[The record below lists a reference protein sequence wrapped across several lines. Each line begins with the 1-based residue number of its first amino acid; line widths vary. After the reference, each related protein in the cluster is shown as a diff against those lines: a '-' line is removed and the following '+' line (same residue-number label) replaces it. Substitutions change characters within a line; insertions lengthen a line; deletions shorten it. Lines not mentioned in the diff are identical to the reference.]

1 MCYAATTPNDFL
13 ITGNFNIHVDDPY
26 DSQASSFL
34 TLLSDANLVQHVN
47 FPTQDPGGHTLDLVN
62 TSVDSNLNPEVVR
75 ADTQPSDHHPVCSH
89 LSISPD
95 RIEYSHLGHI

>member
-1 MCYAATTPNDFL
+1 MPQCLD
-13 ITGNFNIHVDDPY
+13 IHLSAILELHVLKSPVKTLVV

-47 FPTQDPGGHTLDLVN
+47 FPTQDPGGHTLDLVI

-75 ADTQPSDHHPVCSH
+75 ADT
-89 LSISPD
+89 
-95 RIEYSHLGHI
+95 